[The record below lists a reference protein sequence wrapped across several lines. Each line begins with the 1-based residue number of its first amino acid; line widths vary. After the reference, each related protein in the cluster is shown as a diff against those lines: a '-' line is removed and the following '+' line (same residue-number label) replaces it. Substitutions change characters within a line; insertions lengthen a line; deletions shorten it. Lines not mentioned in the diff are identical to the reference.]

1 MKKSI
6 YLSAF
11 LGAFCMANT
20 AFAQLQDEKNV
31 TITMDL
37 QPILQLS
44 MNTSD
49 QVDFVFDDIADYY
62 GGIVKYGAT
71 ILKVSSTV
79 NWDLYAVGTSN
90 DGTFWDNQMIYGSG
104 TDPLATVQLPL
115 ELLELHQS
123 QANAS
128 AAGATGFR
136 DDYSSAFDPAPY
148 TPGENNI
155 YASATPY
162 VLPAV
167 TEKFIQG
174 HNLVTD
180 FAAGGSYLT
189 QGAAMSSIYYYAID
203 YRIVPGL
210 PAIFP
215 TAATNAAVPALLD
228 LVTVNAAG
236 TYAQPGVYT
245 MNVKYVL
252 LENQ

>member
-11 LGAFCMANT
+11 VGAFCFAST

-49 QVDFVFDDIADYY
+49 QIDFVFDDIADYY
-62 GGIVKYGAT
+62 GGITKYGAT

-90 DGTFWDNQMIYGSG
+90 DGTFWDNQMIYGAG
-104 TDPLATVQLPL
+104 TDPLATIQLPL

-123 QANAS
+123 EPNVFAV
-128 AAGATGFR
+128 GATGFR

-155 YASATPY
+155 YASASPY
-162 VLPAV
+162 VLPAI
-167 TEKFIQG
+167 TEKYIQG

-180 FAAGGSYLT
+180 FASGGSYLT
-189 QGAAMSSIYYYAID
+189 QGAALSSIYYYAID

-210 PAIFP
+210 PATFP
-215 TAATNAAVPALLD
+215 TAATNAAAPVD
-228 LVTVNAAG
+228 RKSVV
-236 TYAQPGVYT
+236 
-245 MNVKYVL
+245 
-252 LENQ
+252 